1 MATQLFAKSE
11 SQLDTYLPA
20 YKNILSATGFVGV
33 EIVDKKTGEVRDVIK
48 PFIAEQKLV
57 WLYVLDRY
65 KFFTD
70 DGRSYFDNQVDIAKA
85 CGVSESTVKRF
96 FRSLRE
102 AGYLIANETRIGG
115 HKSNS
120 YIINRDLVL
129 VQKEED
135 ASKASVSSYTQRSS
149 EKAINTEPDVE
160 SVPMALTEPYN
171 DDAEVTGHLV
181 DEIPDAC
188 YDDYYTEEEQ
198 EECGDAYLDYADTD
212 LSVKPTAA
220 PAMPVSV
227 ENKAPASL
235 DHIDLRTMPRLI
247 CHPNGVMTP
256 AMMDWF
262 EDRGFYIEDTAD
274 WIVHLKG
281 NRYKFENRSFKYLST
296 VEEIVFQ
303 EEEEEDLGIPF

>member
-1 MATQLFAKSE
+1 MATQVFAKSE

-48 PFIAEQKLV
+48 PFSAEQKLV

-70 DGRSYFDNQVDIAKA
+70 DKRAYFDNQVDIAKA
-85 CGVSESTVKRF
+85 CGVSERTVLRF
-96 FRSLRE
+96 FKDLSLS
-102 AGYLIANETRIGG
+102 GYLQITQTRIGG

-120 YIINRDLVL
+120 YIVTKDLVL

-135 ASKASVSSYTQRSS
+135 ASKAPANPSTQRSD
-149 EKAINTEPDVE
+149 EKATNIAPDVE
-160 SVPMALTEPYN
+160 SVPMALT
-171 DDAEVTGHLV
+171 DDYSYGAEVKGHLV
-181 DEIPDAC
+181 EEIPDAC
-188 YDDYYTEEEQ
+188 YDDYSFEEQ
-198 EECGDAYLDYADTD
+198 EENTDAYLDYADTD
-212 LSVKPTAA
+212 LTAA
-220 PAMPVSV
+220 PAKPASL

-247 CHPNGVMTP
+247 CHPNGVMTA

-281 NRYKFENRSFKYLST
+281 SRFKFESRNFKYLGA

-303 EEEEEDLGIPF
+303 AKEEEDLGIPF